1 MSLTNI
7 IMDVILMA
15 LLVAALVFGMRL
27 DKRLKALRAAH
38 EGFAKAVHD
47 LDDAAI
53 RAHASLKEL
62 RGHADESQDLLH
74 GRILAARDV
83 LQKLDMQVTRAERV
97 QAELD
102 KGLVSYEAIRSQTV
116 TRPAANEVIRPAH
129 HEAEAVA
136 RPRDR
141 SAFMNEVRPD
151 RTPYVRTANNRTGRS
166 LLPDIEPEDE
176 SEIIDKVQM
185 SELVVANLNEMI
197 RTLNLPA
204 RQVASVEDDLF
215 ARGRGRGLR
224 QGRGRRQ
231 SGSTGGSAERP
242 SASVPYQEIV
252 FLDGLTPFP
261 AAYRRRRRWCACP
274 QGDHQPGSD
283 AGCISCGLRLCRRR
297 QKGGKAGGQDG
308 GAESKRQGRGRSCRR
323 PDAELRR

>member
-7 IMDVILMA
+7 IMDGVLMA

-53 RAHASLKEL
+53 RAHNSLKEL
-62 RGHADESQDLLH
+62 RGNADESQDLLH

-83 LQKLDMQVTRAERV
+83 LQKLDMQVARAERV

-102 KGLVSYEAIRSQTV
+102 KGLVSYEAIRSQPV

-141 SAFMNEVRPD
+141 SPFMNEVRPD
-151 RTPYVRTANNRTGRS
+151 RTPYVRTGRS

-215 ARGRGRGLR
+215 ARDAARDAARDFAKDAADDKTTTVEAPKGRPR
-224 QGRGRRQ
+224 QFH
-231 SGSTGGSAERP
+231 
-242 SASVPYQEIV
+242 I
-252 FLDGLTPFP
+252 
-261 AAYRRRRRWCACP
+261 
-274 QGDHQPGSD
+274 
-283 AGCISCGLRLCRRR
+283 
-297 QKGGKAGGQDG
+297 
-308 GAESKRQGRGRSCRR
+308 KR
-323 PDAELRR
+323 